1 MKTQDDT
8 NKLHIYS
15 ASAGAGKT
23 TTIAREYIR
32 LALSYPNNYKHIQAV
47 TFTNKATEEMKQRI
61 LEELYKISRGEA
73 KRESDKEYWSRLC
86 DNLSQTI
93 GKPITLEDLKERAAV
108 CLRNILMNY
117 SNFRISTID
126 AFFQEILR
134 SFARELNLP
143 GAFRIELESDR
154 ILQEACHAVLVDQQY
169 SSNSPILKWI
179 TEISYD
185 KLKKGKSHN
194 PMSVIEDLSK
204 ELLRDEV
211 RAVYAPKYDTDST
224 EQQGFPSIASV
235 ERLKQHIK
243 GYQAK
248 YLEILKGFADEVLRL
263 IQPTEEAGIALSYG
277 TSGGLGVFYKIKALS
292 GPEDPDM
299 ADIDWLPKRLLA
311 AQDDPNRLY
320 TKDTRAQVATL
331 VDLWAIKDVI
341 DQYIAFIEGG
351 ETRVFLGTFEIEDRI
366 SSLGLLSAIDT
377 KVKEIQKNSNSL
389 LLANAPSLIKNIL
402 DDEGGVPFL
411 YERIGTQIKHYMID
425 EFQDTSAMQYS
436 NFEPLLEESLAQG
449 STRYQ
454 DSIIVGDAKQS
465 IYRWRGSDSSLLS
478 SIKSDPQWNSQW
490 HTLDTNWRSAPQI
503 IHFNNA
509 LYKQLSSSI
518 GTHFR
523 NILEAVSPNEEQR
536 QTLTPLINIFEQT
549 YNDVEQRPQ
558 HDKPG
563 HVCIHRFAYEKIND
577 PESLEDDNP
586 DDSTIGALLPP
597 EARLLHQLPEQIR
610 HIIKRGYRRGDI
622 AILVR
627 TNKEASYIAQLLLA
641 AEGDSN
647 GDTSDFAFISEEA
660 LAPTEALAV
669 NFTISALHY
678 IIEPES
684 AKCREELIALHLELA
699 QREPTDD
706 ELEQLCNSGR
716 KSLYETLELIIARYK
731 AFFSPG
737 EYPHLVK
744 LLDVALSFQQDL
756 SLDIADF
763 ITMWQERGSSERLS
777 MAKDKDKIQIM
788 TIHKSKGLDFPIVL
802 LPCLSWELLPKKGS
816 FAAALWCDNPF
827 AHQTGI
833 SKVPIKTKQKLLNT
847 CFATDYLKECIL
859 ASLDSLN
866 MLYVATTR
874 AKDEMHLWLA
884 DTAYPTEKLLNE
896 LKIGNKRYYHET
908 IAGLLIEELYSGLS
922 PAPALEYCTSLQ
934 CGERDTYDY
943 VPDLSQ
949 ESDDEGEAPIL
960 IDKLESYDIAGRIEE
975 LKDGLRHFD
984 QERRRHYGNLM
995 HHILSHIE
1003 RAEDQERALQLALNN
1018 GELSLEDVPDVRKRL
1033 EVLLSCPKAKAWF
1046 DGSGMV
1052 LNESAILGATTV
1064 SRPDRVISYGDM
1076 DLAVIVDYKFGK
1088 PSPRYHKQ
1096 IERYA
1101 QLLKSMGYKRV
1112 EGYLWYLSPKVE
1124 DEQLFTG
1131 MYEEPQLICTL

>member
-73 KRESDKEYWSRLC
+73 KRESDKEYWSSLC

-108 CLRNILMNY
+108 CLRNMLMNY
-117 SNFRISTID
+117 SDFRISTID

-143 GAFRIELESDR
+143 GAFRIELESDL
-154 ILQEACHAVLVDQQY
+154 ILKEACQAVLVDEQY
-169 SSNSPILKWI
+169 NSNSPILKWI
-179 TEISYD
+179 TDISYD
-185 KLKKGKSHN
+185 QLKAGNSHN
-194 PMSVIEDLSK
+194 PMKTIESLSK
-204 ELLRDEV
+204 DLLRDEV
-211 RAVYAPKYDTDST
+211 RAIYAPKYSTDST

-243 GYQAK
+243 EYQAK
-248 YLEILKGFADEVLRL
+248 YLEILKGLADEAFRL
-263 IQPTEEAGIALSYG
+263 IQPTEEAGIPLSYG
-277 TSGGLGVFYKIKALS
+277 DSGGLGVFYKIKALS
-292 GPEDPDM
+292 GPKDPEM
-299 ADIDWLPKRLLA
+299 AKVDWLPKRLLT
-311 AQDDPNRLY
+311 AQDDPQTLY
-320 TKDTRAQVATL
+320 QKNTRAKVATL
-331 VDLWAIKDVI
+331 VDFGAIKGII
-341 DQYIAFIEGG
+341 DEYIAFIEGG
-351 ETRVFLGTFEIEDRI
+351 ETRVFHGTFEIESNI

-425 EFQDTSAMQYS
+425 EFQDTSAIQYS
-436 NFEPLLEESLAQG
+436 NFEPLLDESLAQG
-449 STRYQ
+449 STRRQ
-454 DSIIVGDAKQS
+454 DCMIVGDVKQS

-478 SIKSDPQWNSQW
+478 SIISDAQWASEL
-490 HTLDTNWRSAPQI
+490 HTLATNWRSAPQI

-523 NILEAVSPNEEQR
+523 NILEAISPNEEQR
-536 QTLTPLINIFEQT
+536 QALMPLVNIFEQN
-549 YNDVEQRPQ
+549 YKDVEQRPQ
-558 HDKPG
+558 HDKSG
-563 HVCIHRFAYEKIND
+563 HVCIHRFAYEKIKD
-577 PESLEDDNP
+577 PESQEAESP
-586 DDSTIGALLPP
+586 DDSTTEALLPP
-597 EARLLHQLPEQIR
+597 EARLRHQLPEQIR
-610 HIIKRGYRRGDI
+610 HIIERGYRRGDI

-627 TNKEASYIAQLLLA
+627 TKSEASYIAQLLLA
-641 AEGDSN
+641 AESDNN
-647 GDTSDFAFISEEA
+647 GYAGEFAFISEEA

-669 NFTISALHY
+669 NFTISALRY

-684 AKCREELIALHLELA
+684 TKCREELIALHLELA

-731 AFFSPG
+731 AFFSSG

-763 ITMWQERGSSERLS
+763 ITMWQERGSSLRLS

-802 LPCLSWELLPKKGS
+802 LPCLYWELLPKSGS
-816 FAAALWCDNPF
+816 LSTTLWCDNPF
-827 AHQTGI
+827 AQQTEI
-833 SKVPIKTKQKLLNT
+833 SKIPIKTKQGLLDT
-847 CFATDYLKECIL
+847 CFATDYIKECIL
-859 ASLDSLN
+859 TSLDSLN

-874 AKDEMHLWLA
+874 AKDEMHLWLV
-884 DTAYPTEKLLNE
+884 DTSDPIKKLFGN
-896 LKIGNKRYYHET
+896 LKIGGQPYYHKT
-908 IAGLLIEELYSGLS
+908 ITGLLIEELYSGLS

-934 CGERDTYDY
+934 CDERDTYDY

-949 ESDDEGEAPIL
+949 EGDDAGEEPIV
-960 IDKLESYDIAGRIEE
+960 IEQLESYDIAGRIEE

-1124 DEQLFTG
+1124 EEQLFAG